1 MMMRFSE
8 RMGSVLGTA
17 YQLALA
23 YKLNYI
29 GTEHLL
35 AGLLAENRGAAY
47 ESLTSAGLEADTVQ
61 QALTQL
67 TGREPEDVELK
78 GEIDGDKIMNMFT
91 PRTKRV
97 VELSAQATRKHPGSG
112 PNVIEPEH
120 LLLGILNEGE
130 SVAMRI
136 LRAANIDLKALAKAL
151 VDALQDM
158 NAGGSTEE
166 EAERNP
172 FTPDG
177 EPTGD
182 ADIDEINA
190 QLRGES
196 GAKSGAS
203 SKGKKKSSTPT
214 LDKFSRDLTE
224 MAREGKFDPI
234 IGRQDEMERVMQ
246 ILCRRTKNNPC
257 LIGEPGVGKSAIAE
271 GLAQRLVTGDIP
283 EPLQGKRLVSLDMAG
298 MLAGS
303 KYRGEFE
310 ERLKKGLDEAISS
323 EKVILF
329 IDELHNIIGAGGA
342 EGAMDAANILKP
354 MLARGELQVIG
365 ATTIDEYR
373 KHIEKDKALER
384 RFQPVT
390 VGEPTP
396 EEALQILK
404 GLREKYEAHHNVRI
418 TDDAIEAAVTLS
430 TRYIQD
436 RFLPDKAIDLID
448 EAASKLR
455 LSRNSQPSHLK
466 ELEEQLAALGVK
478 KKDAAD
484 REAFEEA
491 AALRKEELAL
501 QVQIEQEKASYEHE
515 EREVHRVLHADLI
528 ADVVASWT
536 KIPVRKLTEDDN
548 ERLKNLEAEIGKRV
562 IGQDAAVH
570 AVAKAIRRGRL
581 GLKDPKRPTGS
592 FIFLGTT
599 GVGKTELARA
609 LAEVM
614 FGDENAMIRIDMS
627 EYMEKF
633 DVSKLIGSP
642 PGYVGYEEGGQLTEK
657 VRRRPYSVVLFDEI
671 EKAHPD
677 VFNALLQILEDG
689 RLTDGQGRTINFRNT
704 IIIMTSNIGARL
716 LTSSGGRKI
725 GFEISEKSEDDKE
738 NGHLYGGKTYTEARA
753 MVMDEVKK
761 TFNPEFINRVDE
773 IIFFHMLGRD
783 DMLKIVEIML
793 KGLRKRVA
801 EVGLDLMVTDSA
813 KQLLAKKGYD
823 PMYGARPL
831 RRLIQSMVEDQFSE
845 AMLDGVV
852 QSGYK
857 AIVDADNDLIVIR
870 GEPVPAAAPVE
881 ATESVVPATPEV
893 PEMPKAPEAP
903 EAPATPAADPT

>member
-8 RMGSVLGTA
+8 RMGAVLGTA
-17 YQLALA
+17 YQLSQA
-23 YKLNYI
+23 YKLSYI

-35 AGLLAENRGAAY
+35 AGLMAEGNGACY
-47 ESLTSAGLEADTVQ
+47 EALVSGGLSADIIREA
-61 QALTQL
+61 LIQL

-91 PRTKRV
+91 PRTRRV
-97 VELSAQATRKHPGSG
+97 VDLAALAARNRPGASA
-112 PNVIEPEH
+112 NVIEPEH
-120 LLLGILNEGE
+120 LMLGILNEGE

-136 LRAANIDLKALAKAL
+136 LKAANVDVKAMARQLTEALAEMAANGSG
-151 VDALQDM
+151 DA
-158 NAGGSTEE
+158 E
-166 EAERNP
+166 EAGQAP
-172 FTPDG
+172 LG
-177 EPTGD
+177 GQGASGD
-182 ADIDEINA
+182 ADLDEINA
-190 QLRGES
+190 ALRGES
-196 GAKSGAS
+196 DKGG
-203 SKGKKKSSTPT
+203 KGKKKSNTPT
-214 LDKFSRDLTE
+214 LDKFSRDLTQ
-224 MAREGKFDPI
+224 MARDGKFDPI
-234 IGRQDEMERVMQ
+234 IGRQEEMDRVMQ

-271 GLAQRLVTGDIP
+271 GLAQRVIAGDIP
-283 EPLQGKRLVSLDMAG
+283 EPLQGKRIVSLDMAG

-310 ERLKKGLDEAISS
+310 ERLKKGLDEAINS
-323 EKVILF
+323 ENVILF
-329 IDELHNIIGAGGA
+329 IDELHTIIGAGGA

-354 MLARGELQVIG
+354 MLSRGELQIIG

-396 EEALQILK
+396 EETILILK

-418 TDDAIEAAVTLS
+418 TDEAIETAVMLS

-455 LSRNSQPSHLK
+455 LSRNSQPESMA
-466 ELEEQLAALGVK
+466 ELEQKLADLADRK
-478 KKDAAD
+478 KEAAD

-501 QVQIEQEKASYEHE
+501 QAEIEQKKARFEQE
-515 EREVHRVLHADLI
+515 EREIHRVLHADMI
-528 ADVVASWT
+528 ADVVAAWT

-548 ERLKNLEAEIGKRV
+548 EKLKNLESEIGKRV

-570 AVAKAIRRGRL
+570 SVAKAIRRGRL

-716 LTSSGGRKI
+716 LTTSAGRRI
-725 GFEISEKSEDDKE
+725 GFDVSSKDESDKE
-738 NGHLYGGKTYTEARA
+738 NGHLYGGKTYSEARQL
-753 MVMDEVKK
+753 VMDELKK
-761 TFNPEFINRVDE
+761 TFNPEFVNRVDE

-801 EVGLDLMVTDSA
+801 EVGLDISVTDAA
-813 KQLLAKKGYD
+813 KKLLAEKGYD

-852 QSGYK
+852 HAGGK
-857 AIVDADNDLIVIR
+857 AIVDAKEDKIVIR
-870 GEPVPAAAPVE
+870 GDGSEPRSPAAPE
-881 ATESVVPATPEV
+881 TNEPASTSPDS
-893 PEMPKAPEAP
+893 PSDTTPEAP
-903 EAPATPAADPT
+903 VGGES

>member
-8 RMGSVLGTA
+8 RMGAVLGTA
-17 YQLALA
+17 YQLSQA
-23 YKLNYI
+23 YKLSYI

-35 AGLLAENRGAAY
+35 AGLMAEGNGACY
-47 ESLTSAGLEADTVQ
+47 EALVSGGLSADIIREA
-61 QALTQL
+61 LIQL

-91 PRTKRV
+91 PRTRRV
-97 VELSAQATRKHPGSG
+97 VDLAALAARNRPGASA
-112 PNVIEPEH
+112 NVIEPEH
-120 LLLGILNEGE
+120 LMLGILNEGE

-136 LRAANIDLKALAKAL
+136 LKAANVDVKAMARQLTEALAEMAANGSG
-151 VDALQDM
+151 DA
-158 NAGGSTEE
+158 E
-166 EAERNP
+166 EAGQAP
-172 FTPDG
+172 LG
-177 EPTGD
+177 GQGASGD
-182 ADIDEINA
+182 ADLDEINA
-190 QLRGES
+190 ALRGES
-196 GAKSGAS
+196 DKGG
-203 SKGKKKSSTPT
+203 KGKKKSNTPT
-214 LDKFSRDLTE
+214 LDKFSRDLTQ
-224 MAREGKFDPI
+224 MARDGKFDPI
-234 IGRQDEMERVMQ
+234 IGRQEEMDRVMQ

-271 GLAQRLVTGDIP
+271 GLAQRVIAGDIP
-283 EPLQGKRLVSLDMAG
+283 EPLQGKRIVSLDMAG

-310 ERLKKGLDEAISS
+310 ERLKKGLDEAINS
-323 EKVILF
+323 ENVILF
-329 IDELHNIIGAGGA
+329 IDELHTIIGAGGA

-354 MLARGELQVIG
+354 MLSRGELQIIG

-396 EEALQILK
+396 EETILILK

-418 TDDAIEAAVTLS
+418 TDDAIDTAVMLS

-455 LSRNSQPSHLK
+455 LSRNSQPESMA
-466 ELEEQLAALGVK
+466 ELEQKLADLADRK
-478 KKDAAD
+478 KEAAD

-501 QVQIEQEKASYEHE
+501 QAEIEQKKARFEQE
-515 EREVHRVLHADLI
+515 EREIHRVLHADMI
-528 ADVVASWT
+528 ADVVAAWT

-548 ERLKNLEAEIGKRV
+548 EKLKNLESEIGKRV

-570 AVAKAIRRGRL
+570 SVAKAIRRGRL

-716 LTSSGGRKI
+716 LTTSAGRRI
-725 GFEISEKSEDDKE
+725 GFDVVSKDESDKD
-738 NGHLYGGKTYTEARA
+738 NGHLYGGKTYSEARQ
-753 MVMDEVKK
+753 MVMDELKK
-761 TFNPEFINRVDE
+761 TFNPEFVNRVDE

-801 EVGLDLMVTDSA
+801 EVGLDILVTDAA
-813 KQLLAKKGYD
+813 KKLLAEKGYD

-852 QSGYK
+852 HAGGK
-857 AIVDADNDLIVIR
+857 AIVDAEEDKIVIR
-870 GEPVPAAAPVE
+870 GDGTEPQPPASSE
-881 ATESVVPATPEV
+881 KTESASSAPDVTPDAT
-893 PEMPKAPEAP
+893 AGGDA
-903 EAPATPAADPT
+903 

>member
-8 RMGSVLGTA
+8 RMGAVLGTA
-17 YQLALA
+17 YQLSQA
-23 YKLNYI
+23 YKLSYI

-35 AGLLAENRGAAY
+35 AGLMAEGSGACY
-47 ESLTSAGLEADTVQ
+47 EALVTGGLNADIIREA
-61 QALTQL
+61 LIQL
-67 TGREPEDVELK
+67 TGREPEEVELK

-91 PRTKRV
+91 PRTRRV
-97 VELSAQATRKHPGSG
+97 VDLAALAARNHPGASS
-112 PNVIEPEH
+112 NVIEPEH

-130 SVAMRI
+130 SVAMRV
-136 LRAANIDLKALAKAL
+136 LKAANVDIKALARQVTEAL
-151 VDALQDM
+151 AEM
-158 NAGGSTEE
+158 ASGSI
-166 EAERNP
+166 P
-172 FTPDG
+172 
-177 EPTGD
+177 D
-182 ADIDEINA
+182 ADEPGQQPQGGQATPGDGDLDEINA
-190 QLRGES
+190 ALRGD
-196 GAKSGAS
+196 GDKGG
-203 SKGKKKSSTPT
+203 KGKKKSNTPT
-214 LDKFSRDLTE
+214 LDKFSRDLTQ
-224 MAREGKFDPI
+224 MARDGKFDPI
-234 IGRQDEMERVMQ
+234 IGRQEEMDRVMQ

-271 GLAQRLVTGDIP
+271 GLAQHVIAGAIP
-283 EPLQGKRLVSLDMAG
+283 EPLRGKRIVSLDMAG

-310 ERLKKGLDEAISS
+310 ERLKKGLDEAINS
-323 EKVILF
+323 ENVILF
-329 IDELHNIIGAGGA
+329 IDELHTIIGAGSA

-354 MLARGELQVIG
+354 MLSRGELQIIG

-396 EEALQILK
+396 EETILILK

-418 TDDAIEAAVTLS
+418 TDEALETAVTLS

-455 LSRNSQPSHLK
+455 LSRNSQPESMA
-466 ELEEQLAALGVK
+466 ELEKKLAELAERK
-478 KKDAAD
+478 KEAAD

-491 AALRKEELAL
+491 ATLRKEELAL
-501 QVQIEQEKASYEHE
+501 QAEIEQKKARFEQE
-515 EREVHRVLHADLI
+515 EREIHRVLHADMI
-528 ADVVASWT
+528 ADVVAAWT

-548 ERLKNLEAEIGKRV
+548 EKLKNLEGEISKRV
-562 IGQDAAVH
+562 IGQEAAVH
-570 AVAKAIRRGRL
+570 SVAKAIRRGRL

-716 LTSSGGRKI
+716 LTTSSGRRI
-725 GFEISEKSEDDKE
+725 GFDVADSKADDDKE
-738 NGHLYGGKTYTEARA
+738 NGHLYGGKTYSEARQL
-753 MVMDEVKK
+753 VMDELKK
-761 TFNPEFINRVDE
+761 TFNPEFVNRVDE

-793 KGLRKRVA
+793 SGLHKRIA
-801 EVGLDLMVTDSA
+801 EVGLEITVTDAA
-813 KQLLAKKGYD
+813 KKLLAEKGYD

-852 QSGYK
+852 HAGGK
-857 AIVDADNDLIVIR
+857 AIVDAEEDKIVIR
-870 GEPVPAAAPVE
+870 GDGSVPQPPASPETNEPAAP
-881 ATESVVPATPEV
+881 SDPTPE
-893 PEMPKAPEAP
+893 
-903 EAPATPAADPT
+903 AAAGGES

>member
-8 RMGSVLGTA
+8 RMGAVLGTA
-17 YQLALA
+17 YQLSQA
-23 YKLNYI
+23 YKLSYI

-35 AGLLAENRGAAY
+35 AGLMAEGSGACY
-47 ESLTSAGLEADTVQ
+47 EALVTGGLNADIIREA
-61 QALTQL
+61 LIQL
-67 TGREPEDVELK
+67 TGREPEEVELK

-91 PRTKRV
+91 PRTRRV
-97 VELSAQATRKHPGSG
+97 VDLAALAARNHPGASS
-112 PNVIEPEH
+112 NVIEPEH

-130 SVAMRI
+130 SVAMRV
-136 LRAANIDLKALAKAL
+136 LKAANVDIKALARQVTEAL
-151 VDALQDM
+151 AEM
-158 NAGGSTEE
+158 ASGST
-166 EAERNP
+166 P
-172 FTPDG
+172 
-177 EPTGD
+177 D
-182 ADIDEINA
+182 ADEPGQQPQGGQATPGDGDLDEINA
-190 QLRGES
+190 ALRGD
-196 GAKSGAS
+196 GDKGG
-203 SKGKKKSSTPT
+203 KGKKKSNTPT
-214 LDKFSRDLTE
+214 LDKFSRDLTQ
-224 MAREGKFDPI
+224 MARDGKFDPI
-234 IGRQDEMERVMQ
+234 IGRQEEMDRVMQ

-271 GLAQRLVTGDIP
+271 GLAQHVIAGAIP
-283 EPLQGKRLVSLDMAG
+283 EPLRGKRIVSLDMAG

-310 ERLKKGLDEAISS
+310 ERLKKGLDEAINS
-323 EKVILF
+323 ENVILF
-329 IDELHNIIGAGGA
+329 IDELHTIIGAGSA

-354 MLARGELQVIG
+354 MLSRGELQIIG

-396 EEALQILK
+396 EETILILK

-418 TDDAIEAAVTLS
+418 TDEALETAVTLS

-455 LSRNSQPSHLK
+455 LSRNSQPESMA
-466 ELEEQLAALGVK
+466 ELEKKLAELAERK
-478 KKDAAD
+478 KEAAD

-491 AALRKEELAL
+491 ATLRKEELAL
-501 QVQIEQEKASYEHE
+501 QAEIEQKKARFEQE
-515 EREVHRVLHADLI
+515 EREIHRVLHADMI
-528 ADVVASWT
+528 ADVVAAWT

-548 ERLKNLEAEIGKRV
+548 EKLKNLEGEISKRV
-562 IGQDAAVH
+562 IGQEAAVH
-570 AVAKAIRRGRL
+570 SVAKAIRRGRL

-716 LTSSGGRKI
+716 LTTSAGRRI
-725 GFEISEKSEDDKE
+725 GFDVAGSKADDDKE
-738 NGHLYGGKTYTEARA
+738 NGHLYGGKTYSEARQL
-753 MVMDEVKK
+753 VMDELKK
-761 TFNPEFINRVDE
+761 TFNPEFVNRVDE

-793 KGLRKRVA
+793 SGLHKRIA
-801 EVGLDLMVTDSA
+801 EVGLEITVTDAA
-813 KQLLAKKGYD
+813 KKLLAEKGYD

-852 QSGYK
+852 HAGGK
-857 AIVDADNDLIVIR
+857 AIVDAEEDKIVIR
-870 GEPVPAAAPVE
+870 GDGSVPQPPASPETNEPAAP
-881 ATESVVPATPEV
+881 SGPTPE
-893 PEMPKAPEAP
+893 
-903 EAPATPAADPT
+903 AAVGGES

>member
-8 RMGSVLGTA
+8 RMGAVLGTA
-17 YQLALA
+17 YQLSQA
-23 YKLNYI
+23 YKLSYI

-35 AGLLAENRGAAY
+35 AGLMAEGNGACY
-47 ESLTSAGLEADTVQ
+47 EALVSGGLSADIIREA
-61 QALTQL
+61 LIQL

-91 PRTKRV
+91 PRTRRV
-97 VELSAQATRKHPGSG
+97 VDLAALAARNRPGASA
-112 PNVIEPEH
+112 NVIEPEH
-120 LLLGILNEGE
+120 LMLGILNEGE

-136 LRAANIDLKALAKAL
+136 LKAANVDVKAMARQLTEALAEMAANGSG
-151 VDALQDM
+151 DA
-158 NAGGSTEE
+158 E
-166 EAERNP
+166 EAGQAP
-172 FTPDG
+172 LG
-177 EPTGD
+177 GQGASGD
-182 ADIDEINA
+182 ADLDEINA
-190 QLRGES
+190 ALRGES
-196 GAKSGAS
+196 DKGG
-203 SKGKKKSSTPT
+203 KGKKKSNTPT
-214 LDKFSRDLTE
+214 LDKFSRDLTQ
-224 MAREGKFDPI
+224 MARDGKFDPI
-234 IGRQDEMERVMQ
+234 IGRQEEMDRVMQ

-271 GLAQRLVTGDIP
+271 GLAQRVIAGDIP
-283 EPLQGKRLVSLDMAG
+283 EPLQGKRIVSLDMAG

-310 ERLKKGLDEAISS
+310 ERLKKGLDEAINS
-323 EKVILF
+323 ENVILF
-329 IDELHNIIGAGGA
+329 IDELHTIIGAGGA

-354 MLARGELQVIG
+354 MLSRGELQIIG

-396 EEALQILK
+396 EETILILK

-418 TDDAIEAAVTLS
+418 TDEAIDTAVMLS

-455 LSRNSQPSHLK
+455 LSRNSQPESMA
-466 ELEEQLAALGVK
+466 ELEQKLAELADRK
-478 KKDAAD
+478 KEAAD

-501 QVQIEQEKASYEHE
+501 QAEIEQKKARFEQE
-515 EREVHRVLHADLI
+515 EREIHRVLHADMI
-528 ADVVASWT
+528 ADVVAAWT

-548 ERLKNLEAEIGKRV
+548 EKLKNLESEIGKRV

-570 AVAKAIRRGRL
+570 SVAKAIRRGRL

-716 LTSSGGRKI
+716 LTTSAGRRI
-725 GFEISEKSEDDKE
+725 GFDVGSKDENDKE
-738 NGHLYGGKTYTEARA
+738 NGHLYGGKTYSEARQL
-753 MVMDEVKK
+753 VMDELKK
-761 TFNPEFINRVDE
+761 TFNPEFVNRVDE

-801 EVGLDLMVTDSA
+801 EVGLDILVTDAA
-813 KQLLAKKGYD
+813 KKLLAEKGYD

-852 QSGYK
+852 HAGGK
-857 AIVDADNDLIVIR
+857 AIVDAKEDKIVIR
-870 GEPVPAAAPVE
+870 GDGSEPRSPAAPE
-881 ATESVVPATPEV
+881 TNEPASTSPDS
-893 PEMPKAPEAP
+893 PSDTTPEAP
-903 EAPATPAADPT
+903 VGGES

>member
-1 MMMRFSE
+1 M
-8 RMGSVLGTA
+8 
-17 YQLALA
+17 
-23 YKLNYI
+23 
-29 GTEHLL
+29 
-35 AGLLAENRGAAY
+35 
-47 ESLTSAGLEADTVQ
+47 D
-61 QALTQL
+61 
-67 TGREPEDVELK
+67 
-78 GEIDGDKIMNMFT
+78 
-91 PRTKRV
+91 
-97 VELSAQATRKHPGSG
+97 
-112 PNVIEPEH
+112 
-120 LLLGILNEGE
+120 
-130 SVAMRI
+130 
-136 LRAANIDLKALAKAL
+136 
-151 VDALQDM
+151 
-158 NAGGSTEE
+158 
-166 EAERNP
+166 
-172 FTPDG
+172 
-177 EPTGD
+177 
-182 ADIDEINA
+182 
-190 QLRGES
+190 
-196 GAKSGAS
+196 
-203 SKGKKKSSTPT
+203 
-214 LDKFSRDLTE
+214 
-224 MAREGKFDPI
+224 
-234 IGRQDEMERVMQ
+234 RVMQ

-271 GLAQRLVTGDIP
+271 GLAQRVIAGDIP
-283 EPLQGKRLVSLDMAG
+283 EPLQGKRIVSLDMAG

-310 ERLKKGLDEAISS
+310 ERLKKGLDEAINS
-323 EKVILF
+323 ENVILF
-329 IDELHNIIGAGGA
+329 IDELHTIIGAGGA

-354 MLARGELQVIG
+354 MLSRGELQIIG

-396 EEALQILK
+396 EETILILK

-418 TDDAIEAAVTLS
+418 TDEAIDTAVMLS

-455 LSRNSQPSHLK
+455 LSRNSQPESMA
-466 ELEEQLAALGVK
+466 ELEQKLAELADRK
-478 KKDAAD
+478 KEAAD

-501 QVQIEQEKASYEHE
+501 QAEIEQKKARFEQE
-515 EREVHRVLHADLI
+515 EREIHRVLHADMI
-528 ADVVASWT
+528 ADVVAAWT

-548 ERLKNLEAEIGKRV
+548 EKLKNLESEIGKRV

-570 AVAKAIRRGRL
+570 SVAKAIRRGRL

-716 LTSSGGRKI
+716 LTTSAGRRI
-725 GFEISEKSEDDKE
+725 GFDVGSKDENDKE
-738 NGHLYGGKTYTEARA
+738 NGHLYGGKTYSEARQL
-753 MVMDEVKK
+753 VMDELKK
-761 TFNPEFINRVDE
+761 TFNPEFVNRVDE

-801 EVGLDLMVTDSA
+801 EVGLDISVTDAA
-813 KQLLAKKGYD
+813 KKLLAEKGYD

-852 QSGYK
+852 HAGGK
-857 AIVDADNDLIVIR
+857 AIVDAKEDKIVIR
-870 GEPVPAAAPVE
+870 GDGSEPRSPAAPE
-881 ATESVVPATPEV
+881 TNEPASTSPDS
-893 PEMPKAPEAP
+893 PSDTTPEAP
-903 EAPATPAADPT
+903 VGGES